1 MYSCRCRFMSLF
13 AVASSICAGGDSPSH
28 RKKTTEEENFS
39 TGLRRVSDLYLVN
52 GLLVFLLSRL
62 EEALGVVNHLLQAV
76 LLIDG
81 RRNNRLEVRTLC
93 LNANNSHTAGQLME
107 LSESRL
113 VLFSHPVR
121 ISLTGAALLAL
132 ADGTEP
138 HTHTHGQQTTTNTPT
153 HWKQT
158 RGTRGV
164 FKNHPGKQSLPLQE
178 GGWGRGEECNLES
191 PPKGA
196 ASPQSPPRLSCHSRP
211 RTHTP
216 S

>member
-81 RRNNRLEVRTLC
+81 RRNNKLEIRTLC

-138 HTHTHGQQTTTNTPT
+138 HTHTHTASRRQQT
-153 HWKQT
+153 
-158 RGTRGV
+158 
-164 FKNHPGKQSLPLQE
+164 HPHTGNKHAA
-178 GGWGRGEECNLES
+178 RGECLKTILES
-191 PPKGA
+191 RAYLSRRVDGVGGKSATWKVLPKE
-196 ASPQSPPRLSCHSRP
+196 QRLLSLLP
-211 RTHTP
+211 G
-216 S
+216 